1 MKVRRQPVHLVL
13 AALYRDGAPKILE
26 QFERAHG
33 DLGQAVVWLVGLAST
48 LLVLAVANPEKVETI
63 AGAHYVLLCGL
74 LLSTIA
80 SGVLC
85 RLLALWALGFGRGVM
100 FNLGSHM
107 AGYVTGYGFDH
118 VEPLS
123 DQWDEQEIV
132 RRLQDDFGLDYS
144 FLHAYQVPL
153 AEYRNSYKRQY
164 ELWEH
169 HEADGK
175 ESMAVLVGAHLG
187 MSEKKAKRLF
197 EPTNL
202 TSIRTKAYLFKGLSI
217 AAEVLLVVA
226 SASFVA
232 AMFLVALGLIRLTQS

>member
-1 MKVRRQPVHLVL
+1 MKLPRQPVHLLL

-26 QFERAHG
+26 QFERVHG
-33 DLGQAVVWLVGLAST
+33 DMGQAVVWLVGLAST

-63 AGAHYVLLCGL
+63 AGTHYVLLCGL

-85 RLLALWALGFGRGVM
+85 RLLALWALGFGRAVM
-100 FNLGSHM
+100 FHLGLYM
-107 AGYVTGYGFDH
+107 AGYVAGSGHDH
-118 VEPLS
+118 AEPLS

-153 AEYRNSYKRQY
+153 AEYRKSYKQQY

-169 HEADGK
+169 HEAEGK
-175 ESMAVLVGAHLG
+175 ESMAGLVGAHLG
-187 MSEKKAKRLF
+187 MNEKQAKTLF
-197 EPTNL
+197 DSTNL

-217 AAEVLLVVA
+217 AAEILLVVA
-226 SASFVA
+226 SVSFVV
-232 AMFLVALGLIRLTQS
+232 AMSLVAMGLIRLPQS